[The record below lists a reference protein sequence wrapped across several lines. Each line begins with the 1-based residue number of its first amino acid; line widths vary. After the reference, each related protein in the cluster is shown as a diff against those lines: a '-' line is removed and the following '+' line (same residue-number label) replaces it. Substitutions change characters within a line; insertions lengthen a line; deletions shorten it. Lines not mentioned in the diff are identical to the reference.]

1 MRAASAL
8 RPAAFSASILIF
20 AAIERVVTPI
30 AALSACDAC
39 GWPTACLAAASAL
52 ILSRAALR
60 RSCLRCLRAFRRF
73 SRRRRRRLASAAPSS
88 RPSCCEGSPDLV
100 VLAEPRLDELF
111 LWGEELEHEWW
122 FSALLTV
129 SSPSG

>member
-1 MRAASAL
+1 MRAAS
-8 RPAAFSASILIF
+8 AAFSASILIF

-30 AALSACDAC
+30 ATLSACDAC
-39 GWPTACLAAASAL
+39 GWPIACLAAASVL
-52 ILSRAALR
+52 IFSRSALR
-60 RSCLRCLRAFRRF
+60 RSRLRCLCAFRRF
-73 SRRRRRRLASAAPSS
+73 SRRRRRRLAPVALSS
-88 RPSCCEGSPDLV
+88 RPSCCEGNPDLV
-100 VLAEPRLDELF
+100 VLAEPRVGELF